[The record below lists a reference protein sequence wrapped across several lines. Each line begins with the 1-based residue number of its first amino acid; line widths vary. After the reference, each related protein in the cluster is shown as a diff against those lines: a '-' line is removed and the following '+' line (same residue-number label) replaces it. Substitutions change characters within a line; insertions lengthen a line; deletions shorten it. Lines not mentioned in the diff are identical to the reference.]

1 MDRVN
6 KIIHNSRYQKL
17 IAELNFLEKDR
28 QFCKHTIE
36 HFLDTAR
43 IMYITSLENNLK
55 ISKDI
60 IYGCA
65 LLHDIGR
72 VAEYKQGKPHNE
84 SSAEIAKEILKAC
97 DYSDKEIN
105 DITKAILFHRAKD
118 CDDILGNLLYKA
130 DKQSRLCFCCDAESE
145 CYWDKKKRNFDIIL

>member
-6 KIIHNSRYQKL
+6 KIIHNSRYQEL

-28 QFCKHTIE
+28 KFCKHTME

-43 IMYITSLENNLK
+43 IMYIISLENNLN
-55 ISKDI
+55 ISKDV
-60 IYGCA
+60 IYACA

-84 SSAEIAKEILKAC
+84 SSAGIARGILKAC

-118 CDDILGNLLYKA
+118 CDNILGKLLYKA
-130 DKQSRLCFCCDAESE
+130 DKLSRLCFCCYAESE
-145 CYWDKKKRNFDIIL
+145 CYWDKEKKNFDIIL

>member
-17 IAELNFLEKDR
+17 MAELNIIEKDR
-28 QFCKHTIE
+28 KFCKHTIE

-55 ISKDI
+55 INKDI
-60 IYGCA
+60 IYACA

-72 VAEYKQGKPHNE
+72 VTEYKQGKPHNE
-84 SSAEIAKEILKAC
+84 ASAETAKEILEAC
-97 DYSDKEIN
+97 DYSDIEIN
-105 DITKAILFHRAKD
+105 DITNAILFHRVKD
-118 CDDILGNLLYKA
+118 CDNILGKLLYKA

-145 CYWDKKKRNFDIIL
+145 CYWDKEKKNFDIIL

>member
-6 KIIHNSRYQKL
+6 KIIHNCRYKKL
-17 IAELNFLEKDR
+17 MTELNCLENDR
-28 QFCKHTIE
+28 KFCKHSME

-55 ISKDI
+55 ISKDV
-60 IYGCA
+60 IYACA

-84 SSAEIAKEILKAC
+84 ASAEIAREILITG

-105 DITKAILFHRAKD
+105 DITNAILFHRAKD
-118 CDDILGNLLYKA
+118 CDNILGKLLYKA
-130 DKQSRLCFCCDAESE
+130 DKQSRLCFCCEAESE
-145 CYWDKKKRNFDIIL
+145 CYWDKEKKNFDIII